1 MFDRLKKKYW
11 GEELSS
17 WSVASAQRA
26 ASVFVWNRD
35 GKLTLNIKS
44 ENFSYVQAPGR
55 NDGTVTFEASAI
67 DSLLDAIASARSM
80 IKQMPGKV

>member
-17 WSVASAQRA
+17 WSVASAKK

-35 GKLTLNIKS
+35 GSLTLNIKS

-55 NDGTVTFEASAI
+55 NDATLTFEPSAI

-80 IKQMPGKV
+80 IQQMPGKV